1 MASHNDIPPAASL
14 GLDDL
19 VRVFNDPAELSN
31 YKFGKSGI
39 PASAKTTRE
48 LFHMEVP
55 YDKIKQ
61 IVEKEREAIFEHL
74 DPIAPFK
81 PVFEHVGS
89 TSIKGMPG
97 SLCPDCLLVEESF
110 PPSRS
115 TLNAL
120 LQAGFHFSSITPHD
134 DADYWFFKDI
144 PDGVLNGSNL
154 SVVLHLVDKNNKM
167 GKLLVRMRDVCN
179 NDQAAFEDYKSSKL
193 AAVGDGDVK
202 LFSYKMKKGQCD
214 LINRMREEV
223 GLPHYKPPL
232 NVMGE
237 RK

>member
-31 YKFGKSGI
+31 YKFGKSPGI
-39 PASAKTTRE
+39 PTSTKTTRE
-48 LFHMEVP
+48 LFHMEIP

-74 DPIAPFK
+74 DQTAPFK

-115 TLNAL
+115 TINAL
-120 LQAGFHFSSITPHD
+120 LQAGFHFSSITPPD

-154 SVVLHLVDKNNKM
+154 SVRTKRYCDKWKFFFCPRRNIYRH
-167 GKLLVRMRDVCN
+167 G
-179 NDQAAFEDYKSSKL
+179 F
-193 AAVGDGDVK
+193 
-202 LFSYKMKKGQCD
+202 
-214 LINRMREEV
+214 
-223 GLPHYKPPL
+223 
-232 NVMGE
+232 
-237 RK
+237 